1 MIEMDHQYKSL
12 LFYLKLSVQ
21 KMMII
26 LILIKYLM
34 MLEIYMKQ
42 IPNGEQMVQHLF
54 DFYLLE
60 GFVVVFS

>member
-1 MIEMDHQYKSL
+1 MDHQYKSL
-12 LFYLKLSVQ
+12 LLYLKLIVQ

-26 LILIKYLM
+26 LILIEYLM
-34 MLEIYMKQ
+34 MLGIYMKQ